1 MSASPPK
8 GGEYRIVEGRT
19 PREPRDGFDNEA
31 TLAKR
36 AESGVVSRAFD
47 LVVVEEGREE
57 VYRIDGSAP
66 GPFLIGQ
73 SVTCQLRLNDRRVSR
88 RHAALE
94 LNEGHLRFVDLGS
107 TNGSF
112 VGGARIV
119 EALLE
124 GGETLRIGDSTVHVQ
139 AVVAAA
145 VAPLPNE
152 TRFGRVRGA
161 SPAMRRLYPVF
172 ARLAETKVPVVIEGE
187 TGTGKEALAESIHE
201 EGPLKK
207 APFVVFDCTAVPPNL
222 VESELFGHERGAFT
236 GAVAQR
242 RGLFEQ
248 AHRGTLLIDE
258 IGDLDPALQP
268 KLLRAIERGEIR
280 RVGGSS
286 PIFVDVRILAATRRN
301 LDQEVARGRFRDD
314 LFHRLAVTRIELPPL
329 RKRKGDVALLARHFW
344 EELGGSADDFPMDE
358 LSRWQDSEWPGNVR
372 ELRNTV
378 ARRLAMGTITLRP
391 PAYDDPDAPE
401 TDKPAS
407 LDDVLE
413 MDIPLPEA
421 RRILNERLEQLY
433 VERMLA
439 RHQGVVSRA
448 AEASGVARRHFQRI
462 RAKGKKE

>member
-1 MSASPPK
+1 MSAPPK
-8 GGEYRIVEGRT
+8 GGEYRIVEGRSS
-19 PREPRDGFDNEA
+19 RAAFDDEA

-36 AESGVVSRAFD
+36 NESGLVSRAFD
-47 LVVVEEGREE
+47 LVVVEEGREQ

-66 GPFLIGQ
+66 GPFLVGQ
-73 SVTCQLRLNDRRVSR
+73 SVTCQLRLNDRSVSR

-94 LNEGHLRFVDLGS
+94 LNDGHLRFVDLGS

-112 VGGARIV
+112 IGGARII

-124 GGETLRIGDSTVHVQ
+124 GGETLRIGSSTVHVQ
-139 AVVAAA
+139 AVVAAP
-145 VAPLPNE
+145 VAPLPTE

-172 ARLAETKVPVVIEGE
+172 ARLAATKVPVVIEGE
-187 TGTGKEALAESIHE
+187 TGTGKEALAESLHE
-201 EGPLKK
+201 QGPLKD
-207 APFVVFDCTAVPPNL
+207 APFVVFDCTAVPPSL

-242 RGLFEQ
+242 RGLFEL

-258 IGDLDPALQP
+258 IGDLDPAIQP

-280 RVGGSS
+280 RVGGNT
-286 PIFVDVRILAATRRN
+286 PILVDVRILAATRRN
-301 LDQEVARGRFRDD
+301 LDREVASGRFRDD

-344 EELGGSADDFPMDE
+344 EEIGGAPDEFPMDE

-391 PAYDDPDAPE
+391 PSDEEVVTPAPLE
-401 TDKPAS
+401 GVS
-407 LDDVLE
+407 LDEVLE
-413 MDIPLPEA
+413 MNLPLPEA
-421 RRILNERLEQLY
+421 RRLVNERLEQLY
-433 VERMLA
+433 VERMLE